1 MRIVLFVVL
10 ATIVAKSGGSSALRW
25 LSWDEIREM
34 MRDGVSEFK
43 KQGEFVRPGKY
54 PGAIYGGRFI
64 CKAAVGDQSK
74 SFVLSI
80 GLRKSLKF
88 A

>member
-1 MRIVLFVVL
+1 MRIVLYVVL

-43 KQGEFVRPGKY
+43 KQGEFVRPGQY

-64 CKAAVGDQSK
+64 CRAREPPDLGL
-74 SFVLSI
+74 SF
-80 GLRKSLKF
+80 F
-88 A
+88 AFIQGS